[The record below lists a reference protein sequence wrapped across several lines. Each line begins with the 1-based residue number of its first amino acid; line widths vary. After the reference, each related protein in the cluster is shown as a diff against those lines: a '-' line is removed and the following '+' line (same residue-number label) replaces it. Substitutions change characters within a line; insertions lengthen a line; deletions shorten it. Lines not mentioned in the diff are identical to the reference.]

1 MSRTRKLIL
10 TLDTGTNVNE
20 VIEKFN
26 SGSEVEITLNFDDTE
41 ENRKSLCDLIKMN
54 PFENDSY
61 KDWEDYLDKLPD
73 NLEVNELVKVLE
85 EVFIL
90 RCGPAER
97 KPLEERCLTTK
108 EQILTGFLQGYF
120 FDSENLKEE
129 ITWMIRTKWNILKK
143 TTNFIDFFEKLFE
156 VSCFSS
162 KNTSLN

>member
-10 TLDTGTNVNE
+10 TLDTETNVNE

-26 SGSEVEITLNFDDTE
+26 SGSKVEITLNFDDTE

-54 PFENDSY
+54 PFENDSF
-61 KDWEDYLDKLPD
+61 KDWEEYLNELPD
-73 NLEVNELVKVLE
+73 DIKIGELVKILE

-90 RCGPAER
+90 RCGPDNR
-97 KPLEERCLTTK
+97 KPIEDKCLTTK
-108 EQILTGFLQGYF
+108 EQILTSFLQGYF

-129 ITWMIRTKWNILKK
+129 ITWMIRTKWDILKK
-143 TTNFIDFFEKLFE
+143 TVSFIDFFEKLFE